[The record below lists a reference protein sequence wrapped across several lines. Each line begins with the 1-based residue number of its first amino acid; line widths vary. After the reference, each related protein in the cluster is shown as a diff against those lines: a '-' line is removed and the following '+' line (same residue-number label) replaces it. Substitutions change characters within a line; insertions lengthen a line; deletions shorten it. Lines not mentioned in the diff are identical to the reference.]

1 MSAFGFK
8 AEPTSPLQLTT
19 SARVQPRQTADGTGS
34 KAVGLW
40 SEMLRKLTLI
50 AGLLGAL
57 MLPIGT
63 VTGAYTR
70 HSQSGYCQY
79 QYEHCLIRCGV
90 IVRKCIPGC
99 ERLLH
104 HCKTPLPNIGEL
116 TGER

>member
-1 MSAFGFK
+1 LEPVGF
-8 AEPTSPLQLTT
+8 
-19 SARVQPRQTADGTGS
+19 D
-34 KAVGLW
+34 AVKGI
-40 SEMLRKLTLI
+40 EMLRTFALI

-57 MLPIGT
+57 MLPVGT
-63 VTGAYTR
+63 ATGAYTR

-79 QYEHCLIRCGV
+79 QYQHCLIRCGV
-90 IVRKCIPGC
+90 IVRKCPRGC